1 MAGRGIKRLAI
12 SQSRD
17 VLMYNTIL
25 VPLDGSARA
34 EAILPH
40 VEELARRNQATV
52 IFLQV
57 VDPTT
62 SIPELEGLTT
72 EINLEIVREE
82 IAAATAYL
90 TGLQGR
96 LGEKDI
102 VSRILVER
110 GSAVDAIIAVAER
123 EKADLIAMASHGR
136 TGLARVLFGSVAQG
150 VLNHAKQPV
159 LFLRSPI
166 EQ

>member
-1 MAGRGIKRLAI
+1 
-12 SQSRD
+12 
-17 VLMYNTIL
+17 MYNTIL

-40 VEELARRNQATV
+40 VEELARRNHATV

-62 SIPELEGLTT
+62 SIPDLEGLAT
-72 EINLEIVREE
+72 EINLEIVQEE
-82 IAAATAYL
+82 IKSAMDYL
-90 TGLQGR
+90 TGLQNQLR
-96 LGEKDI
+96 QKAIE
-102 VSRILVER
+102 SRVLVER
-110 GSAVDAIIAVAER
+110 GSVVDAIIAVAER

-150 VLNHAKQPV
+150 VLNRAVQPV
-159 LFLRSPI
+159 LFLRAPVG
-166 EQ
+166 Q

>member
-1 MAGRGIKRLAI
+1 
-12 SQSRD
+12 
-17 VLMYNTIL
+17 MYNTIL

-40 VEELARRNQATV
+40 VEELARRNHATV

-62 SIPELEGLTT
+62 SIPDLEGLAT
-72 EINLEIVREE
+72 EINLEIVQEE
-82 IAAATAYL
+82 IKSAMDYL
-90 TGLQGR
+90 TGLQNQLR
-96 LGEKDI
+96 QKAIE
-102 VSRILVER
+102 SRVLVER
-110 GSAVDAIIAVAER
+110 GSVVDAIIAVAES

-150 VLNHAKQPV
+150 VLNRAVQPV
-159 LFLRSPI
+159 LFLRAPVG
-166 EQ
+166 Q